1 MTTRLTVRA
10 GVAPLLGEPRI
21 SQPLTSQL
29 TAGTILTVLE
39 RRGDWVHVRG
49 EDDYTGWTHVGYLM
63 PCSGSEHTWRISLGC
78 TARDSTGHGYAL
90 PLGARVSPHA
100 DIVAGEALD
109 AAERAGQFPPEPETI
124 VRTAITRF
132 SGTSYL
138 WGGVTPWGCDCSGLV
153 QRAFALHGI
162 ALPRDAWQQ
171 ATAGEP
177 LPGDASEL
185 AASVLPAAS
194 LLFFTDRDD
203 RRVTHV
209 GIATGDGGMVH
220 SALARGG
227 VAVERMD
234 SEDAYVTRLRAG
246 CTGVIRP

>member
-1 MTTRLTVRA
+1 
-10 GVAPLLGEPRI
+10 
-21 SQPLTSQL
+21 
-29 TAGTILTVLE
+29 
-39 RRGDWVHVRG
+39 
-49 EDDYTGWTHVGYLM
+49 
-63 PCSGSEHTWRISLGC
+63 
-78 TARDSTGHGYAL
+78 
-90 PLGARVSPHA
+90 
-100 DIVAGEALD
+100 
-109 AAERAGQFPPEPETI
+109 
-124 VRTAITRF
+124 VRTAMSRF
-132 SGTSYL
+132 SGASYL

-177 LPGDASEL
+177 LPGEPGKL
-185 AASVLPAAS
+185 AGSVLPAAS

-227 VAVERMD
+227 VTVERMA
-234 SEDAYVTRLRAG
+234 SEDEYVTRLRAG
-246 CTGVIRP
+246 CTGVVRPSAGRSTAAR